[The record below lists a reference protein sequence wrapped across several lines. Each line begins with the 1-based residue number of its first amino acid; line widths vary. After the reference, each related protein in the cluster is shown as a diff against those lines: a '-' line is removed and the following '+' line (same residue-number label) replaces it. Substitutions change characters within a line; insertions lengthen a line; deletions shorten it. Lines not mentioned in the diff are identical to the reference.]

1 MKTGTTIV
9 LFIFLCGQLA
19 AQTITGN
26 LSQLVN
32 QEIKLEGFSGLATY
46 PIATTTIDEKGNFLL
61 TYTKNDIGMGY
72 LTSIDNKPLFVIL
85 SGEDIALQ
93 GEALSYV
100 ETIKITK
107 GTENRAFETYAKE
120 HPKREQAMSAWL
132 YLEKMYANDALFSEQ
147 NAPKSAIISEKQR
160 IKKQDAAFLSNLPKN
175 SYVSWFLPT
184 RKLVSSVSAV
194 AQYRTEEIPAT
205 FAAFRNLDYSDQHLY
220 KSGLFRD
227 AIDSHFWLLENSGR
241 SLDSVFI
248 EMKISIDAMMKHLV
262 KDNKKLNEVTHHLF
276 DLLEKRSLFQASEY
290 LAVKVLNDDSCVLE
304 ANLAKQLETY
314 RAMKKGSIAPEIVFD
329 KASFAKPEQ
338 AIATLSD
345 LESKYTLVAFG
356 ASWCPKCT
364 EEFPEMAT
372 FYKQWK
378 AQGVEVVFIALEE
391 DRKSFTDFTANF
403 PFPSYSDLKKWDSK
417 IATDYYV
424 FATPTMFLLNNKRE
438 IVLRPIS
445 VKQVDAWIRSF
456 VTDAK

>member
-1 MKTGTTIV
+1 
-9 LFIFLCGQLA
+9 LCFGGKFGKA
-19 AQTITGN
+19 VRN
-26 LSQLVN
+26 LSC
-32 QEIKLEGFSGLATY
+32 
-46 PIATTTIDEKGNFLL
+46 DEK
-61 TYTKNDIGMGY
+61 
-72 LTSIDNKPLFVIL
+72 S
-85 SGEDIALQ
+85 
-93 GEALSYV
+93 
-100 ETIKITK
+100 
-107 GTENRAFETYAKE
+107 
-120 HPKREQAMSAWL
+120 
-132 YLEKMYANDALFSEQ
+132 
-147 NAPKSAIISEKQR
+147 
-160 IKKQDAAFLSNLPKN
+160 
-175 SYVSWFLPT
+175 
-184 RKLVSSVSAV
+184 
-194 AQYRTEEIPAT
+194 
-205 FAAFRNLDYSDQHLY
+205 
-220 KSGLFRD
+220 
-227 AIDSHFWLLENSGR
+227 
-241 SLDSVFI
+241 
-248 EMKISIDAMMKHLV
+248 
-262 KDNKKLNEVTHHLF
+262 
-276 DLLEKRSLFQASEY
+276 
-290 LAVKVLNDDSCVLE
+290 
-304 ANLAKQLETY
+304 
-314 RAMKKGSIAPEIVFD
+314 SIAPEIVFD

-372 FYKQWK
+372 FHEQWK